1 MTKTSYGAMAL
12 SEEKIKEIFA
22 DLEKNLDYETI
33 CKEVEDLKERFPIIG
48 KKKEKFPAHLF
59 KFWLL
64 RAMYLRG
71 YAHGMER
78 ARKLTQEWEAKAAEE

>member
-1 MTKTSYGAMAL
+1 MTKTSYGAKAL
-12 SEEKIKEIFA
+12 SEERIKEIFA
-22 DLEKNLDYETI
+22 DMENTFDYEKTI
-33 CKEVEDLKERFPIIG
+33 EEVEDLKERFPIIG

-59 KFWLL
+59 QFWLL

-78 ARKLTQEWEAKAAEE
+78 ARKLTQEWEAKAVKE